1 MANIIDVNTVY
12 IMLQYGYSVQKIHN
26 KIKNYLTD
34 NFCFINVGGTTY
46 RLNFDDN
53 TFEITYYTDKLKRL
67 FDIDDNVKGVF
78 VEIKRIYGNTHAIA
92 FAKRICNYIENGII
106 IVPNASVDPNHNLF
120 VVQQYGENY
129 STKVEAPIS
138 MKVLDAFG
146 SENPSK
152 YAILYDV
159 KYDKNITYV
168 DWYEKVTGACIKL
181 KYDNDIDIS
190 QILKVGFDCKYYI
203 IGAHRYEHYVAM
215 LSVSKDTNTNT
226 IYLQIDMYD
235 DNDSLISI
243 MTMDTVRIKID
254 GVKSED
260 VCVESISYRIL
271 GRDYDIVCEQ
281 TFDQTFEIV
290 ESFNNMKGE

>member
-12 IMLQYGYSVQKIHN
+12 IMLQYGYSVQKFHE

-34 NFCFINVGGTTY
+34 DFCFINNGGRTCRTY
-46 RLNFDDN
+46 ILNFDEN

-67 FDIDDNVKGVF
+67 FDIDDNVEGVF
-78 VEIKRIYGNTHAIA
+78 VKIRRIYGNTHAIA

-129 STKVEAPIS
+129 STKVEVPIS
-138 MKVLDAFG
+138 MKVLDTFG

-159 KYDKNITYV
+159 NYGKDITSV
-168 DWYEKVTGACIKL
+168 DWYERVTGACIKL
-181 KYDNDIDIS
+181 KYNNDIDIS

-243 MTMDTVRIKID
+243 MTTDTVRIKID
-254 GVKSED
+254 GIKSED
-260 VCVESISYRIL
+260 VCVESISYKIL
-271 GRDYDIVCEQ
+271 GRDYDYDIVCEQ
-281 TFDQTFEIV
+281 TSDQTFELV
-290 ESFNNMKGE
+290 DVL

>member
-12 IMLQYGYSVQKIHN
+12 IMLQYGYSVQKFHE

-34 NFCFINVGGTTY
+34 DFCFINNGGRTCRIY
-46 RLNFDDN
+46 RLNFDEN
-53 TFEITYYTDKLKRL
+53 TFKITYYRDKLKRL
-67 FDIDDNVKGVF
+67 FDIDDDVEGVF
-78 VEIKRIYGNTHAIA
+78 VKIERIYGNTHAIA

-106 IVPNASVDPNHNLF
+106 IVPNVSVDPNHNLF

-129 STKVEAPIS
+129 STKVQVPIS
-138 MKVLDAFG
+138 MKVLDTFG

-159 KYDKNITYV
+159 NYGKDITSV
-168 DWYEKVTGACIKL
+168 HWYERVTGACVKL
-181 KYDNDIDIS
+181 KYNSDIDIS

-203 IGAHRYEHYVAM
+203 IGAHRYEPYAAT

-226 IYLQIDMYD
+226 VYLKIDMS

-243 MTMDTVRIKID
+243 MSMDKVRIKID
-254 GVKSED
+254 DIKSDD
-260 VCVESISYRIL
+260 VYVESISYKIP
-271 GRDYDIVCEQ
+271 GRGDDIVC
-281 TFDQTFEIV
+281 DQTYELV
-290 ESFNNMKGE
+290 DVL